1 MTKEMKFESALDKLE
16 EIVKKLE
23 EGDIPL
29 DDSLRMFEEGV
40 KLARFCGGKLDA
52 AERRIEILMKN
63 EVGVVDSAPFDS
75 AGDAGSED
83 DGTEDR

>member
-1 MTKEMKFESALDKLE
+1 MTKEMKFETAMENLE
-16 EIVKKLE
+16 EIVRKLE

-29 DDSLRMFEEGV
+29 EDSLRMFEEGV

-63 EVGVVDSAPFDS
+63 EEGALDSAPFDGA
-75 AGDAGSED
+75 AGAPPD
-83 DGTEDR
+83 DETGGR

>member
-1 MTKEMKFESALDKLE
+1 MTKEMKFENALDKLE

-23 EGDIPL
+23 EGEIPL

-52 AERRIEILMKN
+52 AERRIEVLMKN
-63 EVGVVDSAPFDS
+63 EEGSPEAAPFD
-75 AGDAGSED
+75 AGDGGAEGG
-83 DGTEDR
+83 GTGNR